1 MLLKLAILPG
11 DGIGPE
17 VTEQAVLVLQAI
29 AELFSHQLQLQRKDI
44 GGAALAAVEDPL
56 PVDTIQA
63 CQASNAV
70 LLGAVGSPAFD
81 HYPNHLRPEAG
92 LLRLRRELGAYA
104 NLRPAICFPALEDI
118 SPLRAELVR
127 GTDIMIVRELLGGL
141 YFGEPRSV
149 SGAPGLRV
157 AVNTMTYDEPAIE
170 RIARVAFE
178 LALKRRKK
186 VLSVDKANVLECS
199 RLWRE
204 VVTRCAKDYPG
215 VRLSHMYVDSAAMS
229 MVQRPRDFDVV
240 LTENMFGDILSDQA
254 GGVVGSLGLLASASI
269 GGPVGL
275 YEPVHGSAPDIA
287 GKGIANPLGAILSTA
302 LLLRHSFQL
311 EREAR
316 CIENAVGTVL
326 DGGARTA
333 DLARAGERTISTS
346 EMGGLVVGA
355 VKSSPEAKYKNTDKS
370 A

>member
-1 MLLKLAILPG
+1 MLLKLTILPG

-17 VTEQAVLVLQAI
+17 VTEQAVLVLQAV
-29 AELFSHQLQLQRKDI
+29 AEAFGHHLELEQKTI
-44 GGAALAAVEDPL
+44 GGAALAASNDPL
-56 PVDTIQA
+56 PADTIKA
-63 CQASNAV
+63 CLTSSAV

-104 NLRPAICFPALEDI
+104 NLRPAICFPALEDC
-118 SPLRAELVR
+118 SPLRADLVR

-141 YFGEPRSV
+141 YFGEPRSIA
-149 SGAPGLRV
+149 GEPGSRI
-157 AVNTMTYDEPAIE
+157 ATNTMTYDEPAIE
-170 RIARVAFE
+170 RIARVAFD
-178 LALKRRKK
+178 LAMKRRKK

-204 VVTRCAKDYPG
+204 VVTRCAKDYSG
-215 VRLSHMYVDSAAMS
+215 VQLSHMYVDSAAMS
-229 MVQRPRDFDVV
+229 LVQRPKDFDVI

-269 GGPVGL
+269 GGPVGV

-287 GKGIANPLGAILSTA
+287 GKGIANPLGAILSVA
-302 LLLRHSFQL
+302 LMLRHSFEL
-311 EREAR
+311 EREAS
-316 CIENAVGTVL
+316 CIENAVSAVL
-326 DGGARTA
+326 NLGSRTA
-333 DLARAGERTISTS
+333 DLIRAGET
-346 EMGGLVVGA
+346 A
-355 VKSSPEAKYKNTDKS
+355 AAKRKS